1 MAAII
6 DYIPRVTLSN
16 FKELIKQQSET
27 KETLFIRFTL
37 KDIQYTVVMS
47 VEKQKLIFFWEHQGK
62 RNQKE
67 IKLQTEPSNLGNGTV
82 WYFLC
87 PYTGHKCRKLFLDGK
102 TIASRYAFS
111 HIYSIQKESR
121 SGRFSMDSDDWN
133 TQYEDTGN
141 SSIEEK
147 QPLTGIKSGRIIRNW
162 KIQSVVG

>member
-47 VEKQKLIFFWEHQGK
+47 VINAANFFWTV
-62 RNQKE
+62 RR
-67 IKLQTEPSNLGNGTV
+67 LQAGMLLAISTA
-82 WYFLC
+82 F
-87 PYTGHKCRKLFLDGK
+87 RKKVDQ
-102 TIASRYAFS
+102 AV
-111 HIYSIQKESR
+111 
-121 SGRFSMDSDDWN
+121 FSMDSDDWN

-147 QPLTGIKSGRIIRNW
+147 
-162 KIQSVVG
+162 

>member
-16 FKELIKQQSET
+16 FKELIRQQSET
-27 KETLFIRFTL
+27 KEALFIRFTL

-47 VEKQKLIFFWEHQGK
+47 VEKQKLIFLWEHQGK

-87 PYTGHKCRKLFLDGK
+87 PYTGHKCRKLFWTVRRLQAGMLLAIS
-102 TIASRYAFS
+102 TAFR
-111 HIYSIQKESR
+111 KKA
-121 SGRFSMDSDDWN
+121 GPAVFSMDSDGWN
-133 TQYEDTGN
+133 IQYVDMEN

-147 QPLTGIKSGRIIRNW
+147 QPLTGIKSGRIIRN
-162 KIQSVVG
+162 

>member
-27 KETLFIRFTL
+27 KGNADLFSFTL

-87 PYTGHKCRKLFLDGK
+87 PYTGHKCLQTF
-102 TIASRYAFS
+102 
-111 HIYSIQKESR
+111 
-121 SGRFSMDSDDWN
+121 SGR
-133 TQYEDTGN
+133 
-141 SSIEEK
+141 
-147 QPLTGIKSGRIIRNW
+147 
-162 KIQSVVG
+162 